1 MDKENTIEKEIN
13 QFLKNLFNTSY
24 NENKIFLNNLK
35 NIYILISF
43 LFNNLEKLD
52 IDTKDLRNTT
62 RKDYV
67 EKTQLINDFY
77 KSLGINFKVNDIEK
91 NGTLNILE
99 TNEPKDATSQLT
111 YGNNNYIFYERRS
124 FNFKTKEDNIISRN
138 YHKAINVYNNGLLI
152 DSIIWVHEISH
163 YKNQPKEKRHE
174 VNDILTELI
183 AYTEELL
190 YIDYLE
196 NIGYE
201 EEAKIFK
208 IMEYQNLYSILNFSY
223 YIIKITLLYYLL
235 GSVNKENYLLLYKED
250 KSYNKALE
258 LFNKGKNDIRLC
270 YHYSIAII
278 SLYNYIEYKK
288 DKKFLENIKRL
299 NKEIMNYNILLENA
313 LKIINL
319 KLDRDSLNKIL
330 DRINIYRNSLL
341 EERKNIK

>member
-13 QFLKNLFNTSY
+13 EFLKNLFNTSY

-299 NKEIMNYNILLENA
+299 NKEIMNYNISLENA

-319 KLDRDSLNKIL
+319 KLDRESLNKIL

>member
-43 LFNNLEKLD
+43 LYDNLEKLD

-99 TNEPKDATSQLT
+99 TNEPIDATSQLT

-163 YKNQPKEKRHE
+163 FKNQPKEKRHE

-208 IMEYQNLYSILNFSY
+208 IMEYQNLYNILNFSY

-250 KSYNKALE
+250 KNYNKVLE
-258 LFNKGKNDIRLC
+258 LFNERKNDIRFC

-288 DKKFLENIKRL
+288 DKSFLENLKRL
-299 NKEIMNYNILLENA
+299 NKEIMNYNISLESA

-319 KLDRDSLNKIL
+319 KLDRESLNKIL

>member
-43 LFNNLEKLD
+43 LYNNLEKLD

-99 TNEPKDATSQLT
+99 TNEPIDATSQLT

-288 DKKFLENIKRL
+288 DKSFLANLKRL
-299 NKEIMNYNILLENA
+299 NKEIMNYNISLENA

-319 KLDRDSLNKIL
+319 KLDRESLNKIL

>member
-43 LFNNLEKLD
+43 IYDNLEKLD

-99 TNEPKDATSQLT
+99 TNEPIDATSQLT

-288 DKKFLENIKRL
+288 DKSFLANLKRL
-299 NKEIMNYNILLENA
+299 NKEIMNYNISLENA

-319 KLDRDSLNKIL
+319 KLDRESLNKIL

>member
-1 MDKENTIEKEIN
+1 MDKENINEKEIN

-43 LFNNLEKLD
+43 LFNNLEELD
-52 IDTKDLRNTT
+52 IDTKNLRNTT

-67 EKTQLINDFY
+67 EKTKLINEFY

-111 YGNNNYIFYERRS
+111 DGNYNYILCEERR
-124 FNFKTKEDNIISRN
+124 FNPKTKENIIISRKF
-138 YHKAINVYNNGLLI
+138 HKSINVYNNDLLT

-208 IMEYQNLYSILNFSY
+208 IMEYQNLYNILNFSY

-250 KSYNKALE
+250 KNYNKVLE
-258 LFNKGKNDIRLC
+258 LFNERKNDIRLC

-288 DKKFLENIKRL
+288 DKSFLENLKRL
-299 NKEIMNYNILLENA
+299 NKEIMNYNISLENA

-319 KLDRDSLNKIL
+319 KLDRESLNKIL

>member
-13 QFLKNLFNTSY
+13 EFLKNLFNTSY

-43 LFNNLEKLD
+43 LYDNLEKLD

-91 NGTLNILE
+91 NATLNILE
-99 TNEPKDATSQLT
+99 TNEPIDVTSQLT

-288 DKKFLENIKRL
+288 DKSFLANLKRL
-299 NKEIMNYNILLENA
+299 NKEIMNYNISLENA

-319 KLDRDSLNKIL
+319 KLDRESLNKIL

>member
-1 MDKENTIEKEIN
+1 MDKENTNEKEIN

-43 LFNNLEKLD
+43 LYNNLEKLD

-99 TNEPKDATSQLT
+99 TNEPIDATSQLT

-138 YHKAINVYNNGLLI
+138 YHKSINVYNNDLLT

-196 NIGYE
+196 NFGYE

-288 DKKFLENIKRL
+288 DKSFLENLKRL
-299 NKEIMNYNILLENA
+299 NKEIMNYNISLENA

-319 KLDRDSLNKIL
+319 KLDRESLNKIL
-330 DRINIYRNSLL
+330 VRINIYRNSLL

>member
-1 MDKENTIEKEIN
+1 MDKDNINEKEIN

-43 LFNNLEKLD
+43 LFNNLEELD
-52 IDTKDLRNTT
+52 IDTKNLRNTT

-196 NIGYE
+196 NFGYE

-288 DKKFLENIKRL
+288 DKSFLANLKRL
-299 NKEIMNYNILLENA
+299 NKEIMNYNISLENA

-319 KLDRDSLNKIL
+319 KLDRESLNKIL

>member
-13 QFLKNLFNTSY
+13 EFLKNLFNTSY

-99 TNEPKDATSQLT
+99 TNEPIDATSQLT

-174 VNDILTELI
+174 ANDILTELI

-196 NIGYE
+196 NFGYE

-288 DKKFLENIKRL
+288 DKSFLENLKRL
-299 NKEIMNYNILLENA
+299 NKEIMNYNISLENA

-319 KLDRDSLNKIL
+319 KLDRESLNKIL

>member
-13 QFLKNLFNTSY
+13 EFLKNLFNTSY

-43 LFNNLEKLD
+43 LYDNLEKLD

-99 TNEPKDATSQLT
+99 TNEPIDATSQLT

-288 DKKFLENIKRL
+288 DKSFLANLKRL
-299 NKEIMNYNILLENA
+299 NKEIMNYNISLENA

-319 KLDRDSLNKIL
+319 KLDRESLNKIL

>member
-43 LFNNLEKLD
+43 IYDNLEKLD

-77 KSLGINFKVNDIEK
+77 KSLEINFKVNDIEK

-99 TNEPKDATSQLT
+99 TNEPIDATSQLT

-299 NKEIMNYNILLENA
+299 NKEIMNYNISLENA

-319 KLDRDSLNKIL
+319 KLDRESLNKIL

>member
-1 MDKENTIEKEIN
+1 M
-13 QFLKNLFNTSY
+13 
-24 NENKIFLNNLK
+24 
-35 NIYILISF
+35 
-43 LFNNLEKLD
+43 
-52 IDTKDLRNTT
+52 
-62 RKDYV
+62 
-67 EKTQLINDFY
+67 
-77 KSLGINFKVNDIEK
+77 NDIEK

-138 YHKAINVYNNGLLI
+138 YHKSINIYNNDLLT

-174 VNDILTELI
+174 ANDILTELI

-196 NIGYE
+196 NFGYE

-288 DKKFLENIKRL
+288 DKSFLENLKRL
-299 NKEIMNYNILLENA
+299 NKEIMNYNISLENA

-319 KLDRDSLNKIL
+319 KLDRESLNKIL

>member
-13 QFLKNLFNTSY
+13 EFLKNLFNTSY

-43 LFNNLEKLD
+43 LYDNLEKLD

-99 TNEPKDATSQLT
+99 TNEPIDATSQLT

-208 IMEYQNLYSILNFSY
+208 IMEYQNLYNILNFSY

-250 KSYNKALE
+250 KNYNKVLE
-258 LFNKGKNDIRLC
+258 LFNKRKNDIRLC

-288 DKKFLENIKRL
+288 DKSFLENLKRL
-299 NKEIMNYNILLENA
+299 NKEIMNYNISLENA

-319 KLDRDSLNKIL
+319 KLDRESLNKIL

>member
-43 LFNNLEKLD
+43 IYDNLEKLD

-77 KSLGINFKVNDIEK
+77 KSLEINFKVNDIEK

-99 TNEPKDATSQLT
+99 TNEPIDATSQLT

-208 IMEYQNLYSILNFSY
+208 IMEYQNLYNILNFSY

-288 DKKFLENIKRL
+288 DKSFLENLKRL
-299 NKEIMNYNILLENA
+299 NKEIMNYNISLENA

-319 KLDRDSLNKIL
+319 KLDRESLNKIL

>member
-1 MDKENTIEKEIN
+1 MDKENINEKEIN

-43 LFNNLEKLD
+43 LFNNLEELD

-67 EKTQLINDFY
+67 EKTKLINDFY

-99 TNEPKDATSQLT
+99 TNEPKDATSQLND
-111 YGNNNYIFYERRS
+111 GNYNYILCEERW
-124 FNFKTKEDNIISRN
+124 FNPKTKENIIISRN
-138 YHKAINVYNNGLLI
+138 FHKSINVYNNDLLT

-163 YKNQPKEKRHE
+163 FKNQPKEKRHE

-208 IMEYQNLYSILNFSY
+208 IMEYQNLYNILNFSY

-250 KSYNKALE
+250 KNYNKVLE
-258 LFNKGKNDIRLC
+258 LFNERKNDIRLC

-288 DKKFLENIKRL
+288 DKSFLENLKRL
-299 NKEIMNYNILLENA
+299 NKEIMNYNISLENA

-319 KLDRDSLNKIL
+319 KLDRESLNKIL

>member
-1 MDKENTIEKEIN
+1 MEA
-13 QFLKNLFNTSY
+13 LKAGLG
-24 NENKIFLNNLK
+24 
-35 NIYILISF
+35 
-43 LFNNLEKLD
+43 NLEKHIENIAKFDLPC
-52 IDTKDLRNTT
+52 IVAINAFPTDTEAELQLLNECCKKLG
-62 RKDYV
+62 V
-67 EKTQLINDFY
+67 EVAISKVWEKGADG
-77 KSLGINFKVNDIEK
+77 GIELAEK
-91 NGTLNILE
+91 LLNILE
-99 TNEPKDATSQLT
+99 TNEPIDVTSQLT

-288 DKKFLENIKRL
+288 DKSFLANLKRL
-299 NKEIMNYNILLENA
+299 NKEIMNYNISLENA

-319 KLDRDSLNKIL
+319 KLDRESLNKIL

>member
-1 MDKENTIEKEIN
+1 MDKDNINEKEIN

-43 LFNNLEKLD
+43 LFNNLEELD

-67 EKTQLINDFY
+67 EKTKLINEFY

-99 TNEPKDATSQLT
+99 TNEPIDATSQLT

-138 YHKAINVYNNGLLI
+138 YHKAINVYNNDLLT

>member
-43 LFNNLEKLD
+43 IYDNLEKLD

-77 KSLGINFKVNDIEK
+77 KSLEINFKVNDIEK

-99 TNEPKDATSQLT
+99 TNEPIDATSQLT

-196 NIGYE
+196 NFGYE

-288 DKKFLENIKRL
+288 DKSFLANLKRL
-299 NKEIMNYNILLENA
+299 NKEIMNYNISLENA

-319 KLDRDSLNKIL
+319 KLDRESLNKIL

>member
-43 LFNNLEKLD
+43 LYDNLEKLD

-99 TNEPKDATSQLT
+99 TNEPIDATSQLT

-288 DKKFLENIKRL
+288 DKSFLANLKRL
-299 NKEIMNYNILLENA
+299 NKEIMNYNISLENA

-319 KLDRDSLNKIL
+319 KLDRESLNKIL

>member
-13 QFLKNLFNTSY
+13 EFLKNLFNTSY

-43 LFNNLEKLD
+43 IYDNLEKLD

-99 TNEPKDATSQLT
+99 TNEPIDATSQLT

-138 YHKAINVYNNGLLI
+138 YHKSINVYNNDLLT

-196 NIGYE
+196 NFGYE

-288 DKKFLENIKRL
+288 DKSFLENLKRL
-299 NKEIMNYNILLENA
+299 NKEIMNYNISLENA

-319 KLDRDSLNKIL
+319 KLDRESLNKIL

>member
-1 MDKENTIEKEIN
+1 MDKENTNEKEIN

-43 LFNNLEKLD
+43 LFNNLEELD
-52 IDTKDLRNTT
+52 IDTKNLRNTT

-99 TNEPKDATSQLT
+99 TNEPKDATLQLT
-111 YGNNNYIFYERRS
+111 YGNNNYILCEERW
-124 FNFKTKEDNIISRN
+124 FNPKTKENIIISRN
-138 YHKAINVYNNGLLI
+138 FHKSINVYNNDLLT

-208 IMEYQNLYSILNFSY
+208 IMEYQNLYNILNFSY

-250 KSYNKALE
+250 KSYNKILE
-258 LFNKGKNDIRLC
+258 LFNERKNDIRLC

-288 DKKFLENIKRL
+288 DKSFLENLKRL
-299 NKEIMNYNILLENA
+299 NKEIMNYNISLENA

-319 KLDRDSLNKIL
+319 KLDRESLNKIL